1 MQQMQQMQIQGTEI
15 QIKEYQGKR
24 VVTLKDIDAVH
35 QRKSGTASRNFNQN
49 RNRFIEDVDFF
60 RINVTDNEIRSQ
72 FGISPNAGGTVI
84 LITETGYLMLVK
96 SFTDDLA
103 WKVQR
108 ELVDS
113 YFRARAEPEEKIM
126 KEIIDSGVPTVV
138 VATDK
143 LIKCAEIMAGCLDG
157 NRPYVLNILKHIVPN
172 IEESQIND
180 IEVECVDDTASIP
193 EITEK
198 VVLTHEDR
206 RYNVPFNTKAFNN
219 YLISNGISETW
230 LAKTM
235 KVGRSSIFN
244 WQNGVK
250 PSMGNRRKLCEALNL
265 PVGYFDNNRRV
276 RRI

>member
-113 YFRARAEPEEKIM
+113 YFRARAEPEEQTM
-126 KEIIDSGVPTVV
+126 QEIIDNNIPTVV

-143 LIKCAEIMAGCLDG
+143 LIKCAEIMAGCLEG
-157 NRPYVLNILKHIVPN
+157 NRSYVLNILKNVVPN
-172 IEESQIND
+172 IDDGEAKTTEC
-180 IEVECVDDTASIP
+180 IEV
-193 EITEK
+193 
-198 VVLTHEDR
+198 
-206 RYNVPFNTKAFNN
+206 TKAEKSKRKCAE
-219 YLISNGISETW
+219 YLPQAVEIDTTKMLLEMSMQGIDLPT
-230 LAKTM
+230 LAKKASVSVTAIM
-235 KVGRSSIFN
+235 SWTKGNHKPLEVNRSNICATLGKNDDFLTPKRKRN
-244 WQNGVK
+244 VK
-250 PSMGNRRKLCEALNL
+250 S
-265 PVGYFDNNRRV
+265 
-276 RRI
+276 

>member
-1 MQQMQQMQIQGTEI
+1 MQQMQIQGTEI

-72 FGISPNAGGTVI
+72 FGVSPNAGGTVI

-113 YFRARAEPEEKIM
+113 YFRARAEPEEQIM
-126 KEIIDSGVPTVV
+126 QEIIESNVPTVV
-138 VATDK
+138 VTTDK
-143 LIKCAEIMAGCLDG
+143 LIKCAEIMAGCLEG
-157 NRPYVLNILKHIVPN
+157 NRSYVLNILKNVVPN
-172 IEESQIND
+172 IDDGEAKTTEC
-180 IEVECVDDTASIP
+180 IEV
-193 EITEK
+193 
-198 VVLTHEDR
+198 
-206 RYNVPFNTKAFNN
+206 TKAEKSKRKCAE
-219 YLISNGISETW
+219 YLPQAVEIDTTKMLLEMSMQGIDLPT
-230 LAKTM
+230 LAKKASVSVTAIM
-235 KVGRSSIFN
+235 SWIKGNHKPLEVNRSNICATLGKNDDFLTPKRKRN
-244 WQNGVK
+244 VK
-250 PSMGNRRKLCEALNL
+250 S
-265 PVGYFDNNRRV
+265 
-276 RRI
+276 

>member
-113 YFRARAEPEEKIM
+113 YFRARAEPEEQIM
-126 KEIIDSGVPTVV
+126 QEIIESNVPTVV
-138 VATDK
+138 VTTDK
-143 LIKCAEIMAGCLDG
+143 LIKCAEIMAGCLEG
-157 NRPYVLNILKHIVPN
+157 NRSYVLNILKNVVPN
-172 IEESQIND
+172 IDDGEAKTTEC
-180 IEVECVDDTASIP
+180 IEV
-193 EITEK
+193 
-198 VVLTHEDR
+198 
-206 RYNVPFNTKAFNN
+206 TKAEKSKRKCAE
-219 YLISNGISETW
+219 YLPQAVEIDTTKMLLEMSMQGIDLPT
-230 LAKTM
+230 LAKKASVSVTAIM
-235 KVGRSSIFN
+235 SWIKGNHKPLEVNRSNICATLGKNDDFLTPKRKRN
-244 WQNGVK
+244 VK
-250 PSMGNRRKLCEALNL
+250 S
-265 PVGYFDNNRRV
+265 
-276 RRI
+276 

>member
-113 YFRARAEPEEKIM
+113 YFRARAEPDEECM
-126 KEIIDSGVPTVV
+126 QEIIESGVPTVV

-143 LIKCAEIMAGCLDG
+143 LIQCAEIMAGCIDEINQQNGTDYQKTDVYFEFTHEVMSNEQENEQNELTEAQKQQ
-157 NRPYVLNILKHIVPN
+157 V
-172 IEESQIND
+172 QINTLLSLAQIFGDDLTIQYICDVLD
-180 IEVECVDDTASIP
+180 IDYEDVKDKLPDNEADKVQQVQDDLDSIIPDDEGGGIGEQGTEGSTTGTA
-193 EITEK
+193 
-198 VVLTHEDR
+198 
-206 RYNVPFNTKAFNN
+206 
-219 YLISNGISETW
+219 
-230 LAKTM
+230 
-235 KVGRSSIFN
+235 
-244 WQNGVK
+244 Q
-250 PSMGNRRKLCEALNL
+250 
-265 PVGYFDNNRRV
+265 
-276 RRI
+276 

>member
-1 MQQMQQMQIQGTEI
+1 MQQMQIQGTEI

-113 YFRARAEPEEKIM
+113 YFRARAEPEEQTM
-126 KEIIDSGVPTVV
+126 QEIIDNNIPTVV

-230 LAKTM
+230 LAKIM